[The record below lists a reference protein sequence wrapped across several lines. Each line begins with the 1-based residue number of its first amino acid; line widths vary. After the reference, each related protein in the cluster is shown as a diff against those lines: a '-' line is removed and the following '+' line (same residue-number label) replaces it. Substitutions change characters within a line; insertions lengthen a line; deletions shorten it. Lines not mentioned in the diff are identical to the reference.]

1 MTERAT
7 GEPGPAGERF
17 GVLRPALLLTGGR
30 MLAFGAAFLVPVVLA
45 RVLTIEQF
53 GTYKQLFLI
62 FASVYFVAQVGIA
75 NSLFY
80 FLPRAPERAGRYAVN
95 AVLILTAS
103 GVACALGLVA
113 GAGALARV
121 FHNPALAPLIGPLG
135 IFLAAMLVA
144 TPLEIVLVS
153 RHRYRAAAV
162 VFALSD
168 LLRAGLLVVPALL
181 TGELAWLLAGA
192 IAFGLARLVALGCF
206 LWRGFETPPRPDG
219 ALLRQQL
226 AYSLPFGLAVL
237 VATAQTH
244 LHEYVVAH
252 RFDAAT
258 FAIFAVGC
266 LQIPLVDFV
275 ATPAGDV
282 MMVHMAEAAREGRA
296 DRLLATWHDTV
307 SSLSLLFVP
316 LVGLLVLGSRELIAL
331 LFTPTYAAAAPL
343 FALGSTAILLVP
355 LMTDGVLRVFA
366 RTRFLLVVHLLQL
379 AVTAACI
386 GPFLAR
392 WGLRGA
398 IGVTLLA
405 AVAGR
410 VVALGETRRRLGV
423 DWRGLLPLGD
433 LGRILGA
440 GALAFVAGRAA
451 LELAGLSGLPALAL
465 LGVVFTSVYY
475 LLVVAGGVAP
485 GPRELVEPLRRRL
498 SRRVPALE
506 RSR

>member
-1 MTERAT
+1 VTASAAGR
-7 GEPGPAGERF
+7 PPAAAERF

-30 MLAFGAAFLVPVVLA
+30 LLAFGVAFLVPVVLA

-53 GTYKQLFLI
+53 GTYKQLFLV
-62 FASVYFVAQVGIA
+62 FATVFFVAQVGIA

-95 AVLILTAS
+95 AALVLAAS
-103 GVACALGLVA
+103 GAACALGLAA
-113 GAGALARV
+113 GAGALARA

-135 IFLAAMLVA
+135 VFLAAMLVA
-144 TPLEIVLVS
+144 APLEIVLIA
-153 RHRYRAAAV
+153 RHRYRAAALAY
-162 VFALSD
+162 ALSD
-168 LLRAGLLVVPALL
+168 LLRAGLLVVPAVV
-181 TGELAWLLAGA
+181 TGDLAWLVAGA
-192 IAFGLARLVALGCF
+192 IAFGLARVVALAVH
-206 LWRGFETPPRPDG
+206 LRRGLGAAPRPDG
-219 ALLRQQL
+219 ALLREQL
-226 AYSLPFGLAVL
+226 AYSVPFGLAVL

-258 FAIFAVGC
+258 FAIYAVGC

-282 MMVHMAEAAREGRA
+282 MMVRMAEASREGRA

-307 SSLSLLFVP
+307 ASLALLFVP
-316 LVGLLVLGSRELIAL
+316 LVGLLVLGSRELITL

-366 RTRFLLVVHLLQL
+366 RTRFLLGVHLLQL

-386 GPFLAR
+386 GPFLSR
-392 WGLRGA
+392 WGLAGA
-398 IGVTLLA
+398 IGVTLV
-405 AVAGR
+405 AVAVGR
-410 VVALGETRRRLGV
+410 LVALGETRRRLQVG
-423 DWRGLLPLGD
+423 WRRLLPWGA
-433 LGRILGA
+433 LGRIAGA
-440 GALAFVAGRAA
+440 GAVAFLAGRAA
-451 LELAGLSGLPALAL
+451 LALSGLSGLPALAL
-465 LGVVFTSVYY
+465 LGAVFCTVDY

-485 GPRELVEPLRRRL
+485 GPRELAEPLRRRL
-498 SRRVPALE
+498 SRQLPALE